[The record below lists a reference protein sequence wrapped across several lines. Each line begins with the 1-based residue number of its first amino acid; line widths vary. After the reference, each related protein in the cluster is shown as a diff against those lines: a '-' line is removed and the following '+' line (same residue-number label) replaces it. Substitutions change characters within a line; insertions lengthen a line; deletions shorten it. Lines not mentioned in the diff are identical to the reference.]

1 MLKVIGGLVFVVGL
15 GIALIVVDSR
25 REAAQTEDLET
36 LIAGGGTVAE
46 DARVIPASLWI
57 NADPLGATVLV
68 DGDSVGVTPIW
79 VEDVTPGPRRVQILA
94 RDTTIVDT
102 TLTAEAGLMAEL
114 DLTGIPLP
122 QALPQEPEQGAV
134 DVAQAEPPPQPSAPP
149 SQPAPQRAPEPTVRQ
164 IQAGDLRIT
173 SSPSGATVLLDG
185 REIGT
190 TPLAVD
196 GLVAGRHTIRLS
208 KSGFE
213 TVSRRVTVRPS
224 TVVEAAVDLQP
235 RTPAAPTITPEAVAV
250 PQVGAVEVLV
260 RPWGTVFINGEVH
273 QRETDVVYRT
283 QLPAGTH
290 RIRVTHPTLGTAT
303 RTIRVQAGSTARI
316 EFDLDDNPAPGG
328 GERP

>member
-1 MLKVIGGLVFVVGL
+1 MLKVIGGLVLVVGL

-25 REAAQTEDLET
+25 REAAQTADLET
-36 LIAGGGTVAE
+36 LIAGGGAASGAAPT
-46 DARVIPASLWI
+46 ISASLWV

-68 DGDSVGVTPIW
+68 DGDSVGVTPVW
-79 VEDVTPGPRRVQILA
+79 VEDVAPGPRRVQILT
-94 RDTTIVDT
+94 DGVPLVDT

-114 DLTGIPLP
+114 DLTGLP
-122 QALPQEPEQGAV
+122 LPQEPEQGAV
-134 DVAQAEPPPQPSAPP
+134 EVAQAEPQQQPDPDPPSRSAPRRT
-149 SQPAPQRAPEPTVRQ
+149 AEPTVRQ

-208 KSGFE
+208 KSGYE
-213 TVSRRVTVRPS
+213 TVSRRVTVQPS
-224 TVVEAAVDLQP
+224 TLVEAALDLRP
-235 RTPAAPTITPEAVAV
+235 RAPAAPTITPEAVAV
-250 PQVGAVEVLV
+250 PQAGAVEVLV
-260 RPWGTVFINGEVH
+260 RPWGTVFINDEVH

-283 QLPAGTH
+283 QLPVGTH

-316 EFDLDDNPAPGG
+316 EFDLDDASGG
-328 GERP
+328 GGRP